1 MKKVSRGPQMAD
13 FSAYSNYAD
22 MIGNN
27 DWFKKRI
34 KTIPGIQLGQGIIVE
49 INANNSK
56 CIEDAIQKDDSYN
69 LTFYD
74 KIFEFYGGKAGF
86 QKYNR
91 EAVLA
96 VIRMIDMENST
107 NMWRMKGNHR
117 KTINN
122 MVEYICDKGKHF
134 WEDLNNGCI
143 ELVDKLTN
151 AGKGKDGVDGKS
163 LSSKVC
169 KYFNRLYGKNAYY
182 INDEVVRRVLP
193 YYMKYYDV
201 KLCGAILPKSHKGK
215 YNINKM
221 SYENLYK
228 CLDALRVKADPGG
241 VLSKTEFDHIMW
253 YSYKK

>member
-1 MKKVSRGPQMAD
+1 MKKVLRGTQMAD
-13 FSAYSNYAD
+13 FSAYSNYTD

-27 DWFKKRI
+27 DWFNKRI
-34 KTIPGIQLGQGIIVE
+34 KTIPGIQLGQDIIVE

-56 CIEDAIQKDDSYN
+56 CIEDAIKEDDSYN

-74 KIFEFYGGKAGF
+74 KIFNFYGGETGF
-86 QKYNR
+86 PKDNR

-107 NMWRMKGNHR
+107 NMWRMKGNYR
-117 KTINN
+117 NTINN
-122 MVEYICDKGKHF
+122 MVEYTCEEKNNF
-134 WEDLNNGCI
+134 WEDLKNGCV
-143 ELVDKLTN
+143 ELVDKLTK
-151 AGKGKDGVDGKS
+151 AGKGEDGVDGKS

-169 KYFNRLYGKNAYY
+169 KYFNFLYGGNAYY

-201 KLCGAILPKSHKGK
+201 KLCGGILPKSHKGK
-215 YNINKM
+215 YKIDKM

-228 CLDALRVKADPGG
+228 CLDALKKKADPGG